1 MPKRANEGEHA
12 SHKRGKVS
20 DIKNEDITRSSTPP
34 PIFTNVNV
42 VKEEKTSPVA
52 NEPDYLKL
60 ILTANVY
67 SGNVV
72 KETPLFKAVNLS
84 NRVGNNILLKR
95 EDLQDVFSF
104 KIRGAYNKILQLT
117 EEEKKRGVIACSA
130 GNHAQGVALSSN
142 KLGIKATIVMPTMT
156 PPIKVN
162 NVKRL
167 GGNVVLHGVD
177 FAEAKAK
184 CEELTKEKGYVNI
197 PPYDDPL
204 VIAGQ
209 GTIAMEIL
217 RQQDPNTIHSIFVPV
232 GGGGLVAGIAA
243 YVKRICPKIKVVGV
257 ETYDADC
264 MFRSLKM
271 GKIQNLPE
279 VGLFADGT
287 AVRQVGTETFRLCQ
301 KYVDEIILVNTDEIC
316 AAVKDVFEDTRSIL
330 EPSGASSVAGA
341 KKYLAEKNL
350 HGVNAIAVTSGANMN
365 FDRLRFVAER
375 TGYGEQNE
383 ALISV
388 TIPEEPGSFHKL
400 YDVVAPRA
408 VTEFAYRFGDE
419 KMAKI
424 FMSFNIKKG
433 TTRKEDVANII
444 KELSKRNMNG
454 IDLSKNELAKLHA
467 RYLIG
472 GRKHVPNERLY
483 RFIFPE
489 RPGALKH
496 FLDSLKG
503 KWNVSLFHYRNNGGD
518 VANVLVGIQVP
529 KEDNTEFEKFLKNTK
544 FPYVDE
550 TENEVYKIFLK

>member
-1 MPKRANEGEHA
+1 MKRTNDGEQ
-12 SHKRGKVS
+12 SPTKRGKVS
-20 DIKNEDITRSSTPP
+20 KIRNEENARESTPP
-34 PIFTNVNV
+34 PIFVNENV
-42 VKEEKTSPVA
+42 VGEEKTSSKSK
-52 NEPDYLKL
+52 EPDYLKL

-67 SGNVV
+67 SGGVV

-84 NRVGNNILLKR
+84 NRVGNTIYLKR

-104 KIRGAYNKILQLT
+104 KIRGAYNMISQLT
-117 EEEKKRGVIACSA
+117 EAEKKKGVIACSA

-184 CEELTKEKGYVNI
+184 CEELCKEKGYVNI
-197 PPYDDPL
+197 PPYDHPL

-209 GTIAMEIL
+209 GTIGMEIL
-217 RQQDPNTIHSIFVPV
+217 RQHDPETIHSIFVPV

-243 YVKRICPKIKVVGV
+243 YVKRICPKIKVIGV

-264 MFRSLKM
+264 MYRSLKM

-287 AVRQVGTETFRLCQ
+287 AVRQIGTETFRICQ
-301 KYVDEIILVNTDEIC
+301 KYLDEVILVNTDEIC
-316 AAVKDVFEDTRSIL
+316 AALKDVFEDTRSIL

-341 KKYLAEKNL
+341 KKYLAERNL
-350 HGVNAIAVTSGANMN
+350 QGVNAIAVTSGANMN

-400 YDVVAPRA
+400 YDVIEPRA
-408 VTEFAYRFGDE
+408 VTEFAYRYGDE
-419 KMAKI
+419 KLAKI
-424 FMSFNIKKG
+424 FMSFNILKG
-433 TTRKEDVANII
+433 STRKDDVNKILS
-444 KELSKRNMNG
+444 ELKKHKMNG
-454 IDLSKNELAKLHA
+454 VDLSKNELAKLHA
-467 RYLIG
+467 RYLVG
-472 GRKHVPNERLY
+472 GRMHVPNERLY
-483 RFIFPE
+483 RFVFPE

-529 KEDNTEFEKFLKNTK
+529 KEDDAEFEKFLKNTK
-544 FPYVDE
+544 YPYVDE